1 MAKAAVLLA
10 VLLPGLSG
18 CTAQE
23 WERALAGPPPPTCFL
38 SEEEGAQTYPG
49 CTWGFSSG
57 WTFDLATR
65 VATLDKVA
73 PREVCHY
80 QWRPHPYANLCVV
93 LRKENTVV
101 LAHALSWSLVPYYHY
116 MEHGRMTKVF
126 MNSGMTHHIAAFP
139 IALESVNN
147 YQVWDLNL
155 NTLVGAGPIVEP
167 EGDEGT
173 AAAPSLRNARR
184 QSNRARARSC
194 PDEALRADLR
204 PLKFSASRG
213 NAVP

>member
-1 MAKAAVLLA
+1 
-10 VLLPGLSG
+10 
-18 CTAQE
+18 
-23 WERALAGPPPPTCFL
+23 
-38 SEEEGAQTYPG
+38 
-49 CTWGFSSG
+49 
-57 WTFDLATR
+57 
-65 VATLDKVA
+65 
-73 PREVCHY
+73 
-80 QWRPHPYANLCVV
+80 
-93 LRKENTVV
+93 
-101 LAHALSWSLVPYYHY
+101 
-116 MEHGRMTKVF
+116 

-204 PLKFSASRG
+204 PLKFSASEETPFHEDRFHLALLPALG
-213 NAVP
+213 ELWSYHILAPALLFSIRYLRSRKNNRHPQEN